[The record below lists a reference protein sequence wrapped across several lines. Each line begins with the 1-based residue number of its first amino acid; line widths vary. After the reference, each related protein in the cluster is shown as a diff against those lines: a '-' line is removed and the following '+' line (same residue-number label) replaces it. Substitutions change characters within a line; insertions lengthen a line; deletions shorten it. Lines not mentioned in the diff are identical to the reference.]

1 MTRTQELA
9 EPLAHE
15 APNPDAY
22 EPLPEAQDPPPAP
35 LIAQLRA
42 RHAALL
48 AERARAV
55 AEAETRDYG
64 YAVVLGELE
73 RWIATIEQRPPE
85 EQ

>member
-1 MTRTQELA
+1 MIRTQDLPALPEL
-9 EPLAHE
+9 EQLA
-15 APNPDAY
+15 PDAY
-22 EPLPEAQDPPPAP
+22 EPLPEAQDPLPPP

-48 AERARAV
+48 AERARVA

-73 RWIATIEQRPPE
+73 RWIATIE
-85 EQ
+85 EQPAQEQ